1 MEGKHGVVLDHIFL
15 SCRQNRLRLRKA
27 VTILD
32 DRTQRMDGFANDP
45 VTLGIELFSEKPVL
59 FVDGNGIFAM
69 YLHDTVMHPLPVI
82 APKPRQLIH
91 AEPEQPVEGELKSV
105 LSLEFRED
113 AVPARA
119 FFEGLEFIHSD
130 EAHVGT
136 ARKAHS
142 VNQPRTEP
150 CLDLTKV
157 NADVIPS
164 AEQLLHETFETGF
177 PRVHR
182 TVHKESF
189 FSYAIL

>member
-27 VTILD
+27 VAVLD

-45 VTLGIELFSEKPVL
+45 IALGIELFFEKPVL
-59 FVDGNGIFAM
+59 LVDGNGILAM

-82 APKPRQLIH
+82 AAEPRQLIH
-91 AEPEQPVEGELKSV
+91 AEPEQSVEGELKSV
-105 LSLEFRED
+105 LPLELCED
-113 AVPARA
+113 TVPARTL
-119 FFEGLEFIHSD
+119 FEGLEFIHSD

-150 CLDLTKV
+150 CIDLTKV
-157 NADVIPS
+157 NADVIP
-164 AEQLLHETFETGF
+164 ALCQMLWRNIIEKF
-177 PRVHR
+177 
-182 TVHKESF
+182 
-189 FSYAIL
+189 